1 MNDFIE
7 ENKVENLDLL
17 KKALV
22 ENINLIRYVYSTYF
36 PNIQN
41 RTNTFGIINK
51 SVFDFV
57 YQPWR
62 NDKIKP
68 GVVGSEEKKV

>member
-7 ENKVENLDLL
+7 ENKVENFDLL

-36 PNIQN
+36 PKVHN
-41 RTNTFGIINK
+41 RTNTFGVRNK
-51 SVFDFV
+51 SVFGFV